1 MSFNHLMSAKFFEV
15 FGKVAVVV
23 VVLGV
28 VAGGAYFFGQK
39 NIGTPKVEKEFVVAT
54 SDSSVTPTVAVTTVT
69 PTSKPTLTTKVSAG
83 TTTHTTYSLDV
94 PEDWKSD
101 HTIAE
106 KDMDKLIISKNGY
119 SVTIYQAAMGG
130 AMYSFP
136 DAKAEGPMTQE
147 YKGTYS
153 DFTGATG
160 EKYRRIDSSAQ
171 NKPGEKNF
179 TVLIF
184 GTDTYQTPTLF
195 GAISYTT
202 PIAPDEKMLETMD
215 SIISSLK
222 K

>member
-1 MSFNHLMSAKFFEV
+1 MGTKFFEI

-28 VAGGAYFFGQK
+28 VAGGAYYLGQR

-54 SDSSVTPTVAVTTVT
+54 SDSSVTPTVAVTAVT
-69 PTSKPTLTTKVSAG
+69 PTAKPTLTTKVSGG

-106 KDMDKLIISKNGY
+106 KDMDKLIISKDGY
-119 SVTIYQAAMGG
+119 SLAIYQAAMGG
-130 AMYSFP
+130 SVYSFP
-136 DAKAEGPMTQE
+136 DAIVKAPMAQE
-147 YKGTYS
+147 YSGKYT
-153 DFTGATG
+153 DFVGATG

-179 TVLIF
+179 TVLVF
-184 GTDTYQTPTLF
+184 GADAYQTLTTF
-195 GAISYTT
+195 GAIAYTT
-202 PIAPDEKMLETMD
+202 PIAPDETVLETMD